1 MREGKYT
8 GARLGHPG
16 EPRLHRDGDG
26 CGIHPAAA
34 LENAPQP
41 DAPAPRSPAM
51 SLASSTDRITAPPR
65 SPAGVAAT
73 SAPSRVRR
81 ASWLAPLIYTVL
93 ACALVLP
100 AAVHGLPGAVTD
112 TGMYVWWLQW
122 VPHALSHGVNP
133 LHSTAVLHPSGVNAM
148 WNTSILLP
156 SLLLWPV
163 TALAGPV
170 VSFDVL
176 TVAAPALSAWAAF
189 AALRR
194 LVSRDAAAVAGGLLY
209 GFSPY
214 VVAHSLGHPNLS
226 LAVFPP
232 LALLLLHRILRGDRP
247 VRAGALLGLA
257 SAAQLLTGEELLL
270 TTALAAAL
278 CLAVL
283 AMQHRAEVR
292 ARLPRL
298 AHGLGAAVLVFAVL
312 AAAPLAYQFLG
323 PDRVTGRVQP
333 ALYGNDLDSFVVPS
347 SLQLLAPAAA
357 VQHSQAFTSLTGGVP
372 VEVTA
377 YLGLPLLLLLLA
389 APQLLRRSRVVRS
402 AVPCAL
408 LLAVLSL
415 GAHAR
420 HDGQVTSLPLPW
432 LAADHV
438 PLLQDAVPNR
448 LMVFAYLLLA
458 VVVAVAVERSLA
470 MRAWRRRALA
480 LGALG
485 VALLALVPRTLPS
498 ESAATPAFFTGAARH
513 VTPGEV
519 MLVAPWADQ
528 WSTAAMLWQAQAD
541 MQFSMPSGFLFG
553 AGPADHPAD
562 PLEAALGSVDRGAT
576 LVPLRPALRA
586 QLLADLRR
594 LGVRDAVA
602 TTAPEVR
609 LLTDLLG
616 RAPEQVEGVS
626 VWWRVDRAAT
636 G

>member
-1 MREGKYT
+1 MRRSRNGR
-8 GARLGHPG
+8 ARL
-16 EPRLHRDGDG
+16 
-26 CGIHPAAA
+26 
-34 LENAPQP
+34 
-41 DAPAPRSPAM
+41 PRSM
-51 SLASSTDRITAPPR
+51 DVVSSTDRRTAPPR
-65 SPAGVAAT
+65 KPAGIAVATPPART
-73 SAPSRVRR
+73 RLR
-81 ASWLAPLIYTVL
+81 ASLLAPTLYTAL

-100 AAVHGLPGAVTD
+100 AAARGLPGAATD
-112 TGMYVWWLQW
+112 AGMYVWWLQW
-122 VPHALSHGVNP
+122 VLHALSHGLNP

-194 LVSRDAAAVAGGLLY
+194 LVSRDAAAAVGGLLY

-247 VRAGALLGLA
+247 RRDGVLLGLA
-257 SAAQLLTGEELLL
+257 AAAQLLTGEELLL
-270 TTALAAAL
+270 TTVLAAAVGL
-278 CLAVL
+278 GVL
-283 AMQHRAEVR
+283 ALQHRAEVR
-292 ARLPRL
+292 SHLPRL
-298 AHGLGAAVLVFAVL
+298 ARGLGVAVLVFAVL

-323 PDRVTGRVQP
+323 PDQVTGRVQP
-333 ALYGNDLDSFVVPS
+333 ALYGNDLDSLVVPS
-347 SLQLLAPAAA
+347 SLQLLAPPAA
-357 VQHSQAFTSLTGGVP
+357 VEHSQALTTLTGGVP

-377 YLGLPLLLLLLA
+377 YLGLPLLLLLLV
-389 APQLLRRSRVVRS
+389 APQLLRRSRLVRW

-408 LLAVLSL
+408 LVAVLSL

-448 LMVFAYLLLA
+448 LMVFGYLLAA
-458 VVVAVAVERSLA
+458 VVVAVAVERALA
-470 MRAWRRRALA
+470 IPARRRRALA

-498 ESAATPAFFTGAARH
+498 ESAATPAFFSDAARRL
-513 VTPGEV
+513 PQGEV
-519 MLVAPWADQ
+519 LLLAPWADQ
-528 WSTAAMLWQAQAD
+528 FSTTAMLWQAQAD
-541 MQFSMPSGFLFG
+541 MRFSMPSGFLFG
-553 AGPADHPAD
+553 AGRADHAAD
-562 PLEAALGSVDRGAT
+562 PLEAALGSVDRGAS

-586 QLLADLRR
+586 QLLADLHR
-594 LGVRDAVA
+594 LGVQDVVA

-616 RAPEQVEGVS
+616 RAPQQVEGVS
-626 VWWRVDRAAT
+626 VWWRVDRAGLSA
-636 G
+636 